1 MSKRSKARQPKPAK
15 ELRRKALHK
24 QQVTISAHTLPSW
37 SFAHESLGL
46 RRQRFSNGLRIMVY
60 PDGSIAPAAFVIQRV
75 ARRSTLR
82 RSGTVLVKQKRL
94 RASLTKPLSSQY
106 VQQECDV
113 FQEAPPLVIALMAR
127 QDALQGDFELV
138 DRFAAQVLRRRT
150 TGDWRTALSDALLGD
165 WINPLQSSAPL
176 HPSALVQL
184 RNRVWRIHADL
195 QPIWTRRTSRSRVLL
210 LDTPLGADLT
220 LHDLLAA
227 SPSAAGIMAGEEPD
241 DARLGALLRVL
252 DDVDRTIVLAWMH
265 PGVATW
271 ADAAL
276 LAGASRPEADGER
289 VRRRVRR
296 LVADQ
301 QRRAAA
307 SEGLWLPGTAGR

>member
-1 MSKRSKARQPKPAK
+1 MSKRSKARQPKPSK
-15 ELRRKALHK
+15 ERSQTALHKK
-24 QQVTISAHTLPSW
+24 QQVTDAYTLPSW
-37 SFAHESLGL
+37 TFLHKSLGL
-46 RRQRFSNGLRIMVY
+46 SRKRFSSGLRLVEH
-60 PDGSIAPAAFVIQRV
+60 PDGSVAHAAVVIRG
-75 ARRSTLR
+75 ASHWSILR

-94 RASLTKPLSSQY
+94 RANVARPLSSQY

-113 FQEAPPLVIALMAR
+113 FEEAPPLVVALMAR
-127 QDALQGDFELV
+127 QDVLQGDYELV
-138 DRFAAQVLRRRT
+138 DRFAARVLRRRT

-165 WINPLQSSAPL
+165 WISPLEGSAAL
-176 HPSALVQL
+176 HPSALEQL

-220 LHDLLAA
+220 LYDLLAA
-227 SPSAAGIMAGEEPD
+227 SPSSAGIAAGEEPD
-241 DARLGALLRVL
+241 DARLGALLRAL
-252 DDVDRTIVLAWMH
+252 DEVDRTVVLAWMH

-276 LAGASRPEADGER
+276 LAGTPKPEVYGER

-301 QRRAAA
+301 QRRTVA